1 MASLSIKPADV
12 SPLDFM
18 IAPLTREQ
26 FFASYYEQE
35 HYRSPLA
42 PDHIGALLSIDRI
55 DEIISDSELPPSA
68 LSMAQGGSPVPASE
82 YTYASGVI
90 DRGAVLDTFRNGATI
105 VLPQLHFADARL
117 YTFCLAL
124 EREFGARIQTNIYL
138 TPPGHSGFGIHYDDH
153 DVFVLQ
159 VSGRKKWEIYGQ
171 RDGLPFRGE
180 NFRKDHD
187 ETGELRE
194 TFVMEPGECLYVPR
208 GLAHRAETEG
218 DEASL
223 HITVGILVQTW
234 AEFMLEAVAEAS
246 LRMPELRQS
255 LPRSLYFDEAGR
267 ADNEAVFRRLIHE
280 IAGKASFD
288 ATLAAFGSN
297 FVMNQGPRLRGALN
311 ALVAGVGENDRLL
324 VRESVIYAIEQ
335 GEEGPQLALASCS
348 IPLAADLAPQLAAR
362 LAEGSMALTDF
373 TVEDADDLRD
383 TVETL
388 LSYGLIERAA

>member
-1 MASLSIKPADV
+1 MTSLSIKPAGA

-26 FFASYYEQE
+26 FFADYYEKQF
-35 HYRSPLA
+35 YRSPPA
-42 PDHIGALLSIDRI
+42 RDKVDALLSIDRI

-68 LSMAQGGSPVPASE
+68 LSMAQGGAPVPASE
-82 YTYASGVI
+82 YTYASGII

-159 VSGRKKWEIYGQ
+159 VAGRKTWEIYGQ

-180 NFRKDHD
+180 SFRKNHD

-194 TFVMEPGECLYVPR
+194 TFVLEPGECLYVPR

-223 HITVGILVQTW
+223 HVTVGILVQTW

-255 LPRSLYFDEAGR
+255 LPRSLYFEQGDRPA
-267 ADNEAVFRRLIHE
+267 NEALFRRLMHE
-280 IAGKASFD
+280 IADKASFE

-311 ALVAGVGENDRLL
+311 ALIAGVGESDRLL

-348 IPLAADLAPQLAAR
+348 IPLAEDLAPQLAAR
-362 LAEGSMALTDF
+362 LAEGNLAIADF
-373 TVEDADDLRD
+373 TVADAEDLRD

-388 LSYGLIERAA
+388 LAYGLLERAA

>member
-1 MASLSIKPADV
+1 MTSLSLKQAGS

-18 IAPLTREQ
+18 IAPLGREA
-26 FFASYYEQE
+26 FFERYYEQA
-35 HYRSPLA
+35 HYRSPAAL
-42 PDHIGALLSIDRI
+42 DTVQALLSIDRI

-68 LSMAQGGSPVPASE
+68 LTMAQSGAPVPASE
-82 YTYASGVI
+82 YTYASGII

-138 TPPGHSGFGIHYDDH
+138 TPPGNSGFGIHYDDH

-171 RDGLPFRGE
+171 RDGLPFKGE

-187 ETGELRE
+187 DPGELRE
-194 TFVMEPGECLYVPR
+194 TFIMEPGECLYVPR
-208 GLAHRAETEG
+208 GLSHRAETEG

-246 LRMPELRQS
+246 LRLPELRQS
-255 LPRSLYFDEAGR
+255 LPRSLYFDPDRR
-267 ADNEAVFRRLIHE
+267 AANEETFRRLMRE
-280 IAGKASFD
+280 VADKASFD

-311 ALVAGVGENDRLL
+311 ALIARVQVTDRLV
-324 VRESVIYAIEQ
+324 VRESVIYAIEH
-335 GEEGPQLALASCS
+335 GDEGPQLALASCS
-348 IPLAADLAPQLAAR
+348 IPLAEDLAPQLAAR
-362 LAEGSMALTDF
+362 LAEGCMAMADF
-373 TVEDADDLRD
+373 TVADAADLRD
-383 TVETL
+383 TLETL
-388 LSYGLIERAA
+388 LAYGLLEKA

>member
-1 MASLSIKPADV
+1 MASLSIRPAGT

-18 IAPLTREQ
+18 IAPLTRDA
-26 FFASYYEQE
+26 FFAQFYEQQ
-35 HYRSPLA
+35 HYRSPPA
-42 PDHIGALLSIDRI
+42 HEQVAALLSIDRI

-68 LSMAQGGSPVPASE
+68 LSMAQSGAPVPAGE
-82 YTYASGVI
+82 YTYASGII

-138 TPPGHSGFGIHYDDH
+138 TPPGNSGFGIHYDDH

-159 VSGRKKWEIYGQ
+159 VAGRKTWEIYGQ
-171 RDGLPFRGE
+171 RDGLPYRGE
-180 NFRKDHD
+180 GFRKNHD
-187 ETGELRE
+187 DTGTLRD
-194 TFVMEPGECLYVPR
+194 TFVLEPGECLYVPR

-255 LPRSLYFDEAGR
+255 LPRSLYFEESERPA
-267 ADNEAVFRRLIHE
+267 NEALFRRLMHE
-280 IAGKASFD
+280 IADKASFE

-311 ALVAGVGENDRLL
+311 ALIAGVGEHDRLL

-335 GEEGPQLALASCS
+335 GDDGPQLALASCS
-348 IPLAADLAPQLAAR
+348 IPLAEDLAPQLAAK
-362 LAEGSMALTDF
+362 LAEGGMALTDF
-373 TVEDADDLRD
+373 AVADAADLRD
-383 TVETL
+383 TLETL
-388 LSYGLIERAA
+388 LAYGLLEKAG

>member
-1 MASLSIKPADV
+1 MTALTLKQAGT
-12 SPLDFM
+12 SPLDYM
-18 IAPLTREQ
+18 IAPLGRDE
-26 FFASYYEQE
+26 FFARYYEKDY
-35 HYRSPLA
+35 YRSPAALDQVA
-42 PDHIGALLSIDRI
+42 ALLSVDRV

-68 LSMAQGGSPVPASE
+68 LTMAQSGAPVPASE
-82 YTYASGVI
+82 YTYASGII
-90 DRGAVLDTFRNGATI
+90 DRGAVLDNFRNGATI

-138 TPPGHSGFGIHYDDH
+138 TPPGNSGFGIHYDDH

-171 RDGLPFRGE
+171 RDGLPYKGE
-180 NFRKDHD
+180 GFRKNED
-187 ETGELRE
+187 ETGELRD
-194 TFVMEPGECLYVPR
+194 TFIMEPGECLYVPR

-246 LRMPELRQS
+246 LRIPELRQS
-255 LPRSLYFDEAGR
+255 LPRSLYFDTDQR
-267 ADNEAVFRRLIHE
+267 AANADTFRRLIRE
-280 IAGKASFD
+280 IAETASFD

-297 FVMNQGPRLRGALN
+297 FVMSQGPRLRGALN
-311 ALVAGVGENDRLL
+311 ALIAGIADTDRLV

-348 IPLAADLAPQLAAR
+348 VPLAEDLAPQLAAK
-362 LAEGSMALTDF
+362 LAEGSMAIADF
-373 TVEDADDLRD
+373 AVADAADLRD
-383 TVETL
+383 TLETL
-388 LSYGLIERAA
+388 LAYGLLERA

>member
-1 MASLSIKPADV
+1 MRSLPA
-12 SPLDFM
+12 
-18 IAPLTREQ
+18 ITR
-26 FFASYYEQE
+26 
-35 HYRSPLA
+35 RTI
-42 PDHIGALLSIDRI
+42 IGPPPAAENVAALLSLDRI

-68 LSMAQGGSPVPASE
+68 LTMAQSGAPVPASE
-82 YTYASGVI
+82 YTYASGII

-138 TPPGHSGFGIHYDDH
+138 TPPGNSGFGIHYDDH

-171 RDGLPFRGE
+171 RDGLPYKGE
-180 NFRKDHD
+180 GFRKNEH
-187 ETGELRE
+187 ETGELRD
-194 TFVMEPGECLYVPR
+194 TFIMEPGECLYVPR

-246 LRMPELRQS
+246 LRIPALRQS
-255 LPRSLYFDEAGR
+255 LPPSLYFDPGQR
-267 ADNEAVFRRLIHE
+267 AANADTFRRLIHE
-280 IAGKASFD
+280 IADKASFD

-297 FVMNQGPRLRGALN
+297 FVINQGPRLRGALN
-311 ALVAGVGENDRLL
+311 ALIAGVKDTDRLV

-348 IPLAADLAPQLAAR
+348 MPLAEDLAPQLAAR
-362 LAEGSMALTDF
+362 LAEGAMAIADF
-373 TVEDADDLRD
+373 AVEDAADLRD
-383 TVETL
+383 TLETL
-388 LSYGLIERAA
+388 LAYGLLEKA